1 MSPRLGTTVNAYKTF
16 PAHKSTAIL
25 PGETLFRNPPEYATF
40 GHRKSAKPVAAEK
53 RIGAHATM
61 STPGLSTPGET
72 PESPEPADDPARSGE
87 ERYYITALARGLDVL
102 ACFRSGDR
110 SLSNQQI
117 AERCGLPKSTVTR
130 ITYTLTRLGYLVQ
143 LPDGGRYALG
153 NATLA
158 LGSAT
163 LARMDVRQLARPL
176 MHELAEFSGATV
188 AIAVRDKLSMIYVE
202 VSHSTAALALTLQV
216 GSRIPLATSAIGRA
230 YMARASE
237 QERAEILSRAGELDD
252 QACANVV
259 TGLER
264 AMADD
269 QAYGCATSFGDW
281 QKNVNGIAVGFR
293 PVSGNSAMA
302 INCGGPSSSLS
313 AAFLLDEVRP
323 RLLELA
329 QRLEMSAVR

>member
-1 MSPRLGTTVNAYKTF
+1 MRSIHIMSTSSL
-16 PAHKSTAIL
+16 
-25 PGETLFRNPPEYATF
+25 
-40 GHRKSAKPVAAEK
+40 PVADD
-53 RIGAHATM
+53 
-61 STPGLSTPGET
+61 
-72 PESPEPADDPARSGE
+72 SPDHADDSSRAGE
-87 ERYYITALARGLDVL
+87 DRYYITALARGLEVL
-102 ACFRSGDR
+102 SCFRSGDK

-130 ITYTLTRLGYLVQ
+130 ITHTLTKLGYLVQ

-237 QERAEILSRAGELDD
+237 QERKEILHRAHELDD
-252 QACANVV
+252 QAYANVV

-264 AMADD
+264 ALADD
-269 QAYGCATSFGDW
+269 REYGVATSFGDW
-281 QKNVNGIAVGFR
+281 QKHVNGIAVGFR

-302 INCGGPSSSLS
+302 INCGGPSSTLS
-313 AAFLLDEVRP
+313 REFLLSEVRP

-329 QRLEMSAVR
+329 HRLEVSVVR

>member
-1 MSPRLGTTVNAYKTF
+1 MQDSDSNQDDAGV
-16 PAHKSTAIL
+16 
-25 PGETLFRNPPEYATF
+25 PGE
-40 GHRKSAKPVAAEK
+40 
-53 RIGAHATM
+53 
-61 STPGLSTPGET
+61 
-72 PESPEPADDPARSGE
+72 PARSTE
-87 ERYYITALARGLDVL
+87 ERYFITALARGLEVL
-102 ACFRSGDR
+102 ACFRSADKG
-110 SLSNQQI
+110 LSNQQI

-216 GSRIPLATSAIGRA
+216 GSRIPLASSAIGRA
-230 YMARASE
+230 YLARGSE
-237 QERAEILSRAGELDD
+237 QERAEILNRARELDD
-252 QACANVV
+252 QAYANVV

-264 AMADD
+264 ALADD
-269 QAYGCATSFGDW
+269 REYGCATSFGDW
-281 QKNVNGIAVGFR
+281 QKHVNGIAVGFR

-313 AAFLLDEVRP
+313 KEFLLVQVRP

-329 QRLEMSAVR
+329 HRLEMSTLR

>member
-1 MSPRLGTTVNAYKTF
+1 
-16 PAHKSTAIL
+16 
-25 PGETLFRNPPEYATF
+25 
-40 GHRKSAKPVAAEK
+40 
-53 RIGAHATM
+53 M
-61 STPGLSTPGET
+61 STSSLPVTDDTLD
-72 PESPEPADDPARSGE
+72 PADDSVRAGE
-87 ERYYITALARGLDVL
+87 DRYYITALARGLEVL
-102 ACFRSGDR
+102 SCFRSGDR

-117 AERCGLPKSTVTR
+117 AERCGLPKSTITR
-130 ITYTLTRLGYLVQ
+130 ITYTLTKLGYLVQ
-143 LPDGGRYALG
+143 LPDGGRFALG

-237 QERAEILSRAGELDD
+237 QEREEILNRARELDD
-252 QACANVV
+252 QAYANVV

-264 AMADD
+264 ALADD
-269 QAYGCATSFGDW
+269 REYGCATSFGDW
-281 QKNVNGIAVGFR
+281 QTHVNGIAVGFR

-302 INCGGPSSSLS
+302 INCGGPSTTLS
-313 AAFLLDEVRP
+313 REFLLNEVRP

-329 QRLEMSAVR
+329 QRLEGSAVR